1 MMNLLSPILILLG
14 TISLVIGLV
23 GIVVPGL
30 PTTPFLLLT
39 AGLYLKGSKKLHQ
52 KLINNPYVGKY
63 ILDYQSR
70 KGLTKKQKTYALSMM
85 WTMIFLSTY
94 FFMDSNLLRMVT
106 IGVGFIGTYV
116 VGFVIKTVSP

>member
-1 MMNLLSPILILLG
+1 MNLLSPILILLG

-63 ILDYQSR
+63 ILDYQNR

>member
-1 MMNLLSPILILLG
+1 MNLLSPVLILLG
-14 TISLVIGLV
+14 TISLVIGLI

-39 AGLYLKGSKKLHQ
+39 AGLYLKGSKRLHQ

-70 KGLTKKQKTYALSMM
+70 KGLTKKQKTFALSMM
-85 WTMIFLSTY
+85 WTMIFVSAYFLWIATSLVLSR
-94 FFMDSNLLRMVT
+94 LV
-106 IGVGFIGTYV
+106 
-116 VGFVIKTVSP
+116 

>member
-63 ILDYQSR
+63 ILDYQNR

>member
-1 MMNLLSPILILLG
+1 MNLLRPVLILLG

-39 AGLYLKGSKKLHQ
+39 AGLYLKGSKRLHQ

-85 WTMIFLSTY
+85 WTMIFVSTY
-94 FFMDSNLLRMVT
+94 FFMDSTLPRIVT
-106 IGVGFIGTYV
+106 ISVGLIGTYV
-116 VGFVIKTVSP
+116 VGFVIKTVSL